1 MRSRNWSKWRVSSLL
16 DAGAFDMR
24 PYPEERAL
32 ARVSKDGSN
41 ARTRI
46 HPSRRGEDAA
56 PQDEVGGCLVQD
68 EAGDRFKASS
78 ASAILSEDL
87 ILRSVAKRCVSK
99 DGCNRRT
106 RGHPSRGGEDA
117 SPQDEAGDRF
127 KASSASAILSED
139 LILRSVAKRR
149 VSKDG
154 CNVRTRGH

>member
-1 MRSRNWSKWRVSSLL
+1 MRSRNWSKWRVSSML

-24 PYPEERAL
+24 PHPEERAL

-78 ASAILSEDL
+78 ASAI
-87 ILRSVAKRCVSK
+87 
-99 DGCNRRT
+99 
-106 RGHPSRGGEDA
+106 
-117 SPQDEAGDRF
+117 F
-127 KASSASAILSED
+127 SED

-154 CNVRTRGH
+154 CNVRTRGHPSDRESTRLNSSHVKISYAVF